1 MTDKTLANLIGEG
14 VLPEELVASL
24 EEAFQARVAEKV
36 AEAREEA
43 ELAIRE
49 ELAQRYEH
57 DKDALIEAMDKSI
70 TDVVQQYESQK
81 AEEIARLQ
89 EAQEKFH
96 TGLKEAKATYRT
108 KLKEHLAS
116 TNRFIAENLAGE
128 VKGMRAERKN
138 LAETRVR
145 AAQELAE
152 VKAKLAEAHNAHV
165 KKIDEFVVNQVSK
178 ELNEF
183 AQDRRALVETRAKF
197 IAQSRKELN
206 ETKKAL
212 VKESAEKLDRFV
224 SEQVAVEM
232 KQLHEDLERNRKNQF
247 GRRIFEAMAA
257 EFSASY
263 YSDGTE
269 AKKIEAVLET
279 VKAELAETKQKLA
292 ETAANTEVATR
303 KARLAEDRAQRSH
316 IMSEL
321 LSNLR
326 GEKRAVMEGMLES
339 VKTPELRK
347 SFERL
352 LPVVLNE
359 TAKKPVKAAKVLN
372 EETQEAPKQTRVVT
386 GDQRSNR
393 LVESIAAEVA
403 ADETELAQVV
413 RLAGIKK

>member
-24 EEAFQARVAEKV
+24 EEAFNARVAEKV

-57 DKDALIEAMDKSI
+57 DKDALVEAMDRAI

-81 AEEIARLQ
+81 ADEIARLQ

-96 TGLKEAKATYRT
+96 NGLKEAKASYKT
-108 KLKEHLAS
+108 KLREHLAS
-116 TNRFIAENLAGE
+116 ANRFIAENLAGE
-128 VKGMRAERKN
+128 VKGMRAERKS

-145 AAQELAE
+145 AAQELAD
-152 VKAKLAEAHNAHV
+152 VKAKLSEAHNAHV

-183 AQDRRALVETRAKF
+183 AQDRRALVETRAKL
-197 IAQSRKELN
+197 ISESRTRLA
-206 ETKKAL
+206 ETQKAF

-224 SEQVAVEM
+224 TGQVAQEM
-232 KQLHEDLERNRKNQF
+232 QQLHEDLERNRQNQF
-247 GRRIFEAMAA
+247 GRRLFEAMAA
-257 EFSASY
+257 EFAASY

-269 AKKIEAVLET
+269 AKKIEGLLET
-279 VKAELAETKQKLA
+279 VKAELAEAKQKLA
-292 ETAANTEVATR
+292 ETAAATEQATR
-303 KARLAEDRAQRSH
+303 KARLAEDRAQRAQV
-316 IMSEL
+316 MSEL

-359 TAKKPVKAAKVLN
+359 TAKKPAKAAKVLN

-393 LVESIAAEVA
+393 LVESIAAEAA

>member
-1 MTDKTLANLIGEG
+1 MDKTLANIIGEG

-24 EEAFQARVAEKV
+24 EEAFNARVAEKV
-36 AEAREEA
+36 SEAREEA

-57 DKDALIEAMDKSI
+57 DKDALVEAMDRAI
-70 TDVVQQYESQK
+70 TDVVQHYESQK
-81 AEEIARLQ
+81 ADEIAKLQ
-89 EAQEKFH
+89 EAQEKFQN
-96 TGLKEAKATYRT
+96 GLKEAKAEYKT
-108 KLKEHLAS
+108 KLREHLS
-116 TNRFIAENLAGE
+116 QTNRFIAENLAGE
-128 VKGMRAERKN
+128 VKEMRAERKS

-145 AAQELAE
+145 AAQELAD
-152 VKAKLAEAHNAHV
+152 VKAKLSEAHNTHV

-183 AQDRRALVETRAKF
+183 AQDRRALVETRAKL
-197 IAQSRKELN
+197 ISESRKKLE
-206 ETKKAL
+206 ETQKRF
-212 VKESAEKLDRFV
+212 VKESAEKLDQFV
-224 SEQVAVEM
+224 SGQVADEM
-232 KQLHEDLERNRKNQF
+232 KQLHEDLERNRQNQF
-247 GRRIFEAMAA
+247 GRRLFEAMAA
-257 EFSASY
+257 EFAASY

-269 AKKIEAVLET
+269 AKKVQAMLES
-279 VKAELAETKQKLA
+279 VQAELAQTKEKLA
-292 ETAANTEVATR
+292 ETSAATDAATR
-303 KARLAEDRAQRSH
+303 KARLAEDRAHRSQ

-326 GEKRAVMEGMLES
+326 GEKRMVMEGMLES

-393 LVESIAAEVA
+393 LVESIAAEEA
-403 ADETELAQVV
+403 ADETEIAQVV

>member
-1 MTDKTLANLIGEG
+1 MDKTFAKLIGEG

-24 EEAFQARVAEKV
+24 EEAFNARVAEKV
-36 AEAREEA
+36 SEAREEA
-43 ELAIRE
+43 EKSVRE

-57 DKDALIEAMDKSI
+57 DKDALVEAMDRAI
-70 TDVVQQYESQK
+70 TDVVKHYETEK
-81 AEEIARLQ
+81 AQEITSLR

-96 TGLKEAKATYRT
+96 AGLKEAKASYKS

-116 TNRFIAENLAGE
+116 SNEFIARNLSEE
-128 VKGMRAERKN
+128 VKGMRSARKG

-152 VKAKLAEAHNAHV
+152 FKAKLSEAHNSHV

-183 AQDRRALVETRAKF
+183 DQDRRALVETRAKL
-197 IAQSRKELN
+197 ISESRKKLSEVQQRF
-206 ETKKAL
+206 

-224 SEQVAVEM
+224 SGQVATEM
-232 KQLHEDLERNRKNQF
+232 KQLHEDLERNRENQF
-247 GRRIFEAMAA
+247 GRRLFEAMAA

-269 AKKIEAVLET
+269 ARKVQSVLES
-279 VKAELAETKQKLA
+279 VQAELDATKKKLA
-292 ETAANTEVATR
+292 ENATATEQAQR
-303 KARLAEDRAQRSH
+303 KARLAEDRAQRSAV
-316 IMSEL
+316 MSEL

-326 GEKRAVMEGMLES
+326 GEKRRVMEGMLES

-347 SFERL
+347 SFDRL
-352 LPVVLNE
+352 LPIALNE
-359 TAKKPVKAAKVLN
+359 SGSAKPAKAAQVL
-372 EETQEAPKQTRVVT
+372 EEAPKQTRVVT
-386 GDQRSNR
+386 GDQRTNR
-393 LVESIAAEVA
+393 LVESIAAEAA

-413 RLAGIKK
+413 RLAGIKSK

>member
-1 MTDKTLANLIGEG
+1 MDKTLAKIIGEG

-24 EEAFQARVAEKV
+24 EEAFNARVAEKV

-49 ELAQRYEH
+49 EVARRYEH
-57 DKDALIEAMDKSI
+57 DKDQLIEAMDASI
-70 TDVVQQYESQK
+70 TEVVKQYESAK
-81 AEEIARLQ
+81 ADEIAKLQ
-89 EAQEKFH
+89 EAQEKFAS
-96 TGLKEAKATYRT
+96 GLKEAKAAYKS
-108 KLKEHLAS
+108 KLKEHLSS
-116 TNRFIAENLAGE
+116 TNEFIARHLAEE
-128 VKGMRAERKN
+128 VKGMRTERKS

-145 AAQELAE
+145 AAQELSE

-165 KKIDEFVVNQVSK
+165 KKIDEFVVMQVQK

-183 AQDRRALVETRAKF
+183 DQDRRALVETRAKL
-197 IAQSRKELN
+197 ISESRKKLD
-206 ETKKAL
+206 ETRKAF

-224 SEQVAVEM
+224 TGQVASEM
-232 KQLHEDLERNRKNQF
+232 REIHEDLERNRQNQF
-247 GRRIFEAMAA
+247 GRRLFEAMVA
-257 EFSASY
+257 EFACSY

-269 AKKIEAVLET
+269 AKKIETILEST
-279 VKAELAETKQKLA
+279 KAELAETKQKLE
-292 ETAANTEVATR
+292 ETAAASEAAAR
-303 KARLAEDRAQRSH
+303 KVRQAEDRAQRSQ
-316 IMSEL
+316 IMSEM

-339 VKTPELRK
+339 VKTSELRK

-359 TAKKPVKAAKVLN
+359 TAKKPAKAAKVLN

-393 LVESIAAEVA
+393 LVESIAAEAA

>member
-24 EEAFQARVAEKV
+24 EEAFEARVAEKV

-43 ELAIRE
+43 ELAVRE

-57 DKDALIEAMDKSI
+57 DKDALVEAMDRAI

-81 AEEIARLQ
+81 ADEIAKLQ
-89 EAQEKFH
+89 EAQEKFQN
-96 TGLKEAKATYRT
+96 GLKEAKASYKS
-108 KLKEHLAS
+108 KLREHLAS
-116 TNRFIAENLAGE
+116 ANKFIAENLATE
-128 VKGMRAERKN
+128 VKGMRSERKS

-145 AAQELAE
+145 AAQELSDI
-152 VKAKLAEAHNAHV
+152 KSKLSEAHNAHV

-183 AQDRRALVETRAKF
+183 AQDRRALVETRAKL
-197 IAQSRKELN
+197 ISEHRQKLS
-206 ETKKAL
+206 ETQKAF
-212 VKESAEKLDRFV
+212 VKESAQKLDHFV
-224 SEQVAVEM
+224 TGQIATEM
-232 KQLHEDLERNRKNQF
+232 KQLHEDLERNRQNQF
-247 GRRIFEAMAA
+247 GRRLFEAMAA
-257 EFSASY
+257 EFAASY

-269 AKKIEAVLET
+269 AKKIEGVLET
-279 VKAELAETKQKLA
+279 VKAELAETKQKLE
-292 ETAANTEVATR
+292 ETAAATETATR

-316 IMSEL
+316 VMSEL

-372 EETQEAPKQTRVVT
+372 EETQDAPKQTRVVT

-393 LVESIAAEVA
+393 LVESIAAEAA